1 MSFDKNYKEDCIFC
15 KIARG
20 EIPCAKIYEDDEI
33 LAFLDVSPASK
44 GHTLV
49 ITKEHFD
56 SMLTVPSDLLAKAFR
71 VAQRIAQVQETNLG
85 AKGVNVLT
93 NIHKIAGQSVNHFHI
108 HVIPRYNPNDGL
120 KLGFEPNE
128 IEHFNLPV
136 IAVNI
141 KKGM

>member
-1 MSFDKNYKEDCIFC
+1 MSFSKNYKDDCIFC

-20 EIPCAKIYEDDEI
+20 EVPCAKIYEDDEI
-33 LAFLDVSPASK
+33 LAFLDVSPSSK

-71 VAQRIAQVQETNLG
+71 VAQKIAQVQETNLG

-93 NIHKIAGQSVNHFHI
+93 NIHEIAGQSVNHFHI

-128 IEHFNLPV
+128 IEHFNLPA
-136 IAVNI
+136 IAGNI